1 MSAEMLKRLAGTEER
16 GMLAEERNSST
27 LVVWRAEMEADEGV
41 G

>member
-1 MSAEMLKRLAGTEER
+1 MSAEMLKRLAGT
-16 GMLAEERNSST
+16 EERNSST